1 MRRKY
6 KYDMW
11 AQMLAPFACL
21 VITLFAIPAGIASGR
36 QSVFKGI
43 LGALG
48 SYFAF
53 YALTILFMIIA
64 KNGWCPPVL
73 AAALPPAV
81 FLALGIRS
89 FFRQR

>member
-43 LGALG
+43 VGALAMF
-48 SYFAF
+48 FAF
-53 YALTILFMIIA
+53 YALVIGGMVGA
-64 KNGWCPPVL
+64 DVGWIPPIL
-73 AAALPPAV
+73 AAVLPHLV
-81 FLALGIRS
+81 FLAVGIYLFR
-89 FFRQR
+89 RQR